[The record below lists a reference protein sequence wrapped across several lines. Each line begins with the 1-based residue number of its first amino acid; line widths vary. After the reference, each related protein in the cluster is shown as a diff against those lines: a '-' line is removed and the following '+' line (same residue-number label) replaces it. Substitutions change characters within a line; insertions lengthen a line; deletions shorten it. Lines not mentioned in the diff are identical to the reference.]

1 MKTRVDYDTA
11 LKVVGLVIDAWD
23 PYGLLKGG
31 APSDEFHSEIE
42 SLVTRIRRIRSPE
55 DAAKETSTIFS
66 AAFEPQYFTLAACT
80 KVGTKLYDR
89 LKEADLLSTPKA

>member
-1 MKTRVDYDTA
+1 MKTRADYDTA
-11 LKVVGLVIDAWD
+11 LKVVGSVIDAWD
-23 PYGLLKGG
+23 PYCLLEGG

-55 DAAKETSTIFS
+55 DAAKEISTIFS
-66 AAFEPQYFTLAACT
+66 DAFEPQYFSVAACSE
-80 KVGTKLYDR
+80 VGTQLYNR